1 MNAAAL
7 RTAWVA
13 ALALYTVRIV
23 ATADAWHF
31 PDFINLPIHETG
43 HLVFAWGGKT
53 LAILGGTILQL
64 LLPLVITISFHRRDD
79 ALGAGSACWWVGQ
92 NHFNI
97 ARYVA
102 DARAQELPLV
112 GGGEH
117 DWFLLLVEWDLL
129 DRDQD
134 LARAIRLLG
143 VVVMV
148 AALWWAWRGRRATRD
163 A

>member
-1 MNAAAL
+1 MTRESL

-13 ALALYTVRIV
+13 LLALYTVRV
-23 ATADAWHF
+23 LATADAWHL
-31 PDFINLPIHETG
+31 PDFLNLPIHETG
-43 HLVFAWGGKT
+43 HLVFAWGGDT

-64 LLPLVITISFHRRDD
+64 LMPLAIAISFHRRDD
-79 ALGAGSACWWVGQ
+79 ALGTGTALWWAGQ

-117 DWFLLLVEWDLL
+117 DWFLLLVEWNLL
-129 DRDQD
+129 DRDLD
-134 LARAIRLLG
+134 LARAIRLVGAAVMAVG
-143 VVVMV
+143 V
-148 AALWWAWRGRRATRD
+148 WWASRGRRVTPEA
-163 A
+163 

>member
-1 MNAAAL
+1 MTVASL

-13 ALALYTVRIV
+13 LLALYTVRIL
-23 ATADAWHF
+23 ATADAWHL

-43 HLVFAWGGKT
+43 HLVFAWGGET
-53 LAILGGTILQL
+53 LAILGGTLFQL
-64 LLPLVITISFHRRDD
+64 LMPLAIAISFHRRHD
-79 ALGAGSACWWVGQ
+79 ALGTGTALWWVGQ

-117 DWFLLLVEWDLL
+117 DWFLLLAEWEML
-129 DRDQD
+129 DRDLA
-134 LARAIRLLG
+134 LARAIRLVG
-143 VVVMV
+143 TIVMV
-148 AALWWAWRGRRATRD
+148 ASLWWAWRGRAVSRA